1 MERSRTEP
9 TPARPVDDAK
19 HGAGTGTA
27 QGRAAGPVEP
37 SGESFG
43 RGEGD
48 FPVSCVAASLPPC
61 PRQVSPAGNEQET
74 VPPPAHLRSR
84 PALDELRRRIA
95 GLEGRLPS
103 DAQLMPVS
111 PPAARAGKPARV
123 DRAGAS
129 LQAKS
134 SAGLDKA
141 GASGRVRLGVPEVDR
156 LMACGA
162 GLALG
167 ALHEIGADESRDCGA
182 LSGLGLAFVAAATRS
197 RLGHL
202 LWVCDPMVRREAGLP
217 HAPGLWQ
224 FGLDPA
230 RIILVLARRPEEAL
244 WAMEEG
250 ARCPA
255 LAAVV
260 GEFHG
265 FVRALDLT
273 ASRRLSLRAQES
285 GVPVFLLRHGAAA
298 EPGAALTR
306 WRAAPAA
313 SGPVTLVPGGNETGM
328 GRHPFIGL
336 PRWRAALD
344 RNREGSS
351 ARLTLEW
358 SHAASRL
365 AAPAASDALVS
376 ATAAG
381 PDPAAAGGELVAFP
395 GRRTG

>member
-9 TPARPVDDAK
+9 TPARPVDDVK

-27 QGRAAGPVEP
+27 QPCGKREGELPEPPAAAP
-37 SGESFG
+37 
-43 RGEGD
+43 
-48 FPVSCVAASLPPC
+48 LPPC

-74 VPPPAHLRSR
+74 VPPPGFVRSR
-84 PALDELRRRIA
+84 SALDELRRRIA

-123 DRAGAS
+123 DRAGKLA
-129 LQAKS
+129 QAKFDTGQDKVGV
-134 SAGLDKA
+134 SA
-141 GASGRVRLGVPEVDR
+141 RVRLGVPEVDG

-167 ALHEIGADESRDCGA
+167 ALHEIGADESRDSGA
-182 LSGLGLAFVAAATRS
+182 LSGLGLAFVATATRS
-197 RLGHL
+197 RPGHL
-202 LWVCDPMVRREAGLP
+202 LWVCDPLVRREAGLP

-230 RIILVLARRPEEAL
+230 RVILVLARRPEEAL

-306 WRAAPAA
+306 WRTAPAA
-313 SGPVTLVPGGNETGM
+313 SGPVALAPGGNETGM

-381 PDPAAAGGELVAFP
+381 PDPAASGGELVAFP